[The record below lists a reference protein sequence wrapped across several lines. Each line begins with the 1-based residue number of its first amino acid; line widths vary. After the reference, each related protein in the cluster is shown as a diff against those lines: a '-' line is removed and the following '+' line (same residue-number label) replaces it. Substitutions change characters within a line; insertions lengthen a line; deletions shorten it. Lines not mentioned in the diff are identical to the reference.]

1 MLYMKDGY
9 YSLLLAVDIDADN
22 IPELLVNS
30 GFGKTELLKFTNGQW
45 TEYYTWI
52 IPYLDCPC

>member
-1 MLYMKDGY
+1 
-9 YSLLLAVDIDADN
+9 VDIDADN